1 MFFTKELK
9 DSGSESCGCL
19 KQEHL
24 GRGTAHPKV
33 SKRDHLCQCLAKMF
47 QELSGNQC
55 SWNKINDK
63 SGQRY
68 SQRSSRNLQ
77 SLEEEEENVELRS
90 PLRTKDKSRRIS
102 AFVPNKAG
110 SPWRVLFRGATWADF
125 DSTMISLRVML
136 RETGDATQK
145 WARVG
150 AGKPM
155 KRLMK

>member
-1 MFFTKELK
+1 
-9 DSGSESCGCL
+9 
-19 KQEHL
+19 
-24 GRGTAHPKV
+24 
-33 SKRDHLCQCLAKMF
+33 MF

-90 PLRTKDKSRRIS
+90 PLRTKDKSIRIS

-110 SPWRVLFRGATWADF
+110 SPWRVLFRGAT
-125 DSTMISLRVML
+125 
-136 RETGDATQK
+136 
-145 WARVG
+145 
-150 AGKPM
+150 
-155 KRLMK
+155 